1 MRKVAVIGIG
11 STKVSEHWEK
21 SLRELAGDAVLAAM
35 GDAGIDHLDGLYVGN
50 MMSSAA
56 NQQQHLGT
64 YIADW
69 VGSRGKEAMRLES
82 ACSSGSA
89 AFRAGL
95 FAVASGDIEIAVVVG
110 IEKMTD
116 SPSAEIT
123 SSLATAADAD
133 WEVNQ
138 GISFVALNALIM
150 RRYMHEYGWKH
161 EDFANFSINAHQ
173 NAINNPNARFHS
185 KLTTEKYNSSAIICD
200 PINLMDASPIGD
212 GAAAAVLVPADR
224 VAGNGAYPLVTVAGS
239 GAASDTIA
247 IHSRKDPL
255 RLKAAEKSCLD
266 AYKQA
271 GITVNDIDLF
281 EYHDAFTIMATLALE
296 ACGFSERGKGPQL
309 ALDNEI
315 GIKGRIPVA
324 TMGGLKARGHPV
336 GATGMYQITEVIQQ
350 LRGQAGKNQI
360 ENARYGMSQN
370 IGGSGSNIITH
381 IFTNVNE

>member
-11 STKVSEHWEK
+11 ATEVGEHWDK

-35 GDAGIDHLDGLYVGN
+35 SEAGVDHLDGLYVGN
-50 MMSSAA
+50 MMSSTA
-56 NQQQHLGT
+56 NRQQHLGT

-69 VGSRGKEAMRLES
+69 VGARGREAMRVES

-89 AFRAGL
+89 AFRTGL
-95 FAVASGDIEIAVVVG
+95 LAVASGEIEIAVVVG
-110 IEKMTD
+110 VEKMTD

-150 RRYMHEYGWKH
+150 QRYLHEYNWKH
-161 EDFANFSINAHQ
+161 DDFANFSINAHQ
-173 NAINNPNARFHS
+173 NAMNNPNARFHS
-185 KLTTEKYNSSAIICD
+185 PLTAEQYTSSAMICD

-212 GAAAAVLVPADR
+212 GAAAVVLVPADR
-224 VAGNGAYPLVTVAGS
+224 VVGNGAYPLVTVAGS
-239 GAASDTIA
+239 GAASDAIA

-255 RLKAAEKSCLD
+255 WLSAAEKSCRT
-266 AYKQA
+266 AYSQA
-271 GITVNDIDLF
+271 GITVQDIDFF
-281 EYHDAFTIMATLALE
+281 EYHDAFTIMAALSLE
-296 ACGFSERGKGPQL
+296 ACGFAERGQGPRL
-309 ALDNEI
+309 AVEQEI
-315 GIKGRIPVA
+315 GLKGRIPVA
-324 TMGGLKARGHPV
+324 TLGGLKARGHPV

-350 LRGQAGKNQI
+350 LRGQAGKNQV

-381 IFTNVNE
+381 IFTNVS